1 MTTIMGPKNLLI
13 AIVLGGAL
21 AAGVFVATKLNRPA
35 ELQSGFVV
43 PLPNALP
50 DFSLLD
56 QTGGQVDAN
65 TFRGQWDLVFF
76 GFTNCPDICPTT
88 LQVLANAKRELIDSG
103 ATTLPRIVL
112 VSVDPERD
120 TPEILGQYVDYFGE
134 GNLGVTGTLEGIKTL
149 TAALGIYFEKSPTE
163 SGDYGVDHSA
173 AVLVINP
180 DGEFSALF
188 SAPHLVASYV
198 HDLPIIMGDN

>member
-1 MTTIMGPKNLLI
+1 MGPKNLI
-13 AIVLGGAL
+13 FAIVLGGAL
-21 AAGVFVATKLNRPA
+21 AAGIFVATKMNKPA
-35 ELQSGFVV
+35 DLQIAFVI

-56 QTGGQVDAN
+56 QSGELVNAD

-88 LQVLANAKRELIDSG
+88 LQTLASAKRELIDAG
-103 ATTLPRIVL
+103 VDELPRIVL

-120 TPEILGQYVDYFGE
+120 TPEILGQYVDYFGD
-134 GNLGVTGTLEGIKTL
+134 GNLGVTGELEGVSTL
-149 TAALGIYFEKSPTE
+149 TTALGIYFEKAPTKD
-163 SGDYGVDHSA
+163 GNYGVDHSA

-188 SAPHLVASYV
+188 SAPHIVANYV
-198 HDLPIIMGDN
+198 HDLPIIMGDF